1 MCLILPCLVLG
12 LPIIL
17 SIFGEDNYEQ
27 FQYVS
32 IVNNKKCFV
41 DPKSKVVLKSVRVC
55 SVWGWGGMEW
65 NHSIP
70 LARNRSIPV
79 FGLDKKIVTGRFHPC
94 VRFWNG
100 MRME

>member
-41 DPKSKVVLKSVRVC
+41 DPKSKVILKSVRILNKNAKC
-55 SVWGWGGMEW
+55 KQQEIYIK
-65 NHSIP
+65 N
-70 LARNRSIPV
+70 
-79 FGLDKKIVTGRFHPC
+79 
-94 VRFWNG
+94 
-100 MRME
+100 